1 MHSLQNRGSQH
12 FCPLTLN
19 QHLAAP
25 RTCLPLRSACA
36 TATPALCP
44 MIISCGSSL
53 RVQRD
58 MRICSVVL
66 KFMIVQL
73 RWWQECHERGRR
85 RARAAAAQ
93 PEGAVAHVR
102 GAERN
107 TRQDLHAFKCDAL
120 RSAVCS
126 CACGGASGINFD
138 GMRAACRCRCLQRDS
153 HCLIASEGAAEH
165 GTESALLIQVTRH
178 KAAHAAWVKTLQPTA
193 RDCDA
198 VCQLQRHSQHKSRSK
213 IIVNHLLAPHTARS
227 HPRSSQSP

>member
-1 MHSLQNRGSQH
+1 M
-12 FCPLTLN
+12 
-19 QHLAAP
+19 
-25 RTCLPLRSACA
+25 PLRSACA

-73 RWWQECHERGRR
+73 RWWRR

-107 TRQDLHAFKCDAL
+107 TRQDLHAFRCDAL
-120 RSAVCS
+120 RSAVCL
-126 CACGGASGINFD
+126 CACGGASDINFD
-138 GMRAACRCRCLQRDS
+138 GTRAACRRLQRDS

-165 GTESALLIQVTRH
+165 GTESALLIQITGH

-198 VCQLQRHSQHKSRSK
+198 VCQLQCHNQHKSRSK